1 MSQMTADTIL
11 CNGKI
16 FTVDKDFSIAEAVAI
31 KDGLVAAVGTND
43 QISKW
48 WGTESKEID
57 LASKTVVPGII
68 DGHPHLAVE
77 GLRYVYHSL
86 AGAQSIDDVLKI
98 IATEVATRR
107 PGDWIVTAPVGDPP
121 FYQDVPGNLRE
132 NRFPNR
138 HDLDKIAPDNPV
150 YIKPIWSWWNKPPV
164 VSIAN
169 SAALRLAGITRD
181 TKAPYPGITIEK
193 DATGEPTGVIIED
206 APSGI
211 LHAAQDFSLMRVAP
225 RFTYEDR
232 VKAFRHSLKK
242 FNSVGTTSIYEGH
255 GVVPEVMQVYRDY
268 WARDELTVRGY
279 LVVSPP
285 PQKSIAEY
293 DEFMRE
299 WAVRARGTGVGEA
312 MLKIGGINIVWG
324 GDLGVARLRAQE
336 WPYAGYSD
344 WYVDATTPE
353 QYRDMVM
360 LAAKHGLRVNTIA
373 SAQDSLDA
381 ILRIFE
387 EVNATY
393 PIRGKRWVLQHLY
406 ELTSQNI
413 AAMQRLGII
422 PTILP
427 GFHLWKTGPVR
438 RAATPKERW
447 PNITPYRS
455 ILNAGLPLVTGT
467 DGVPPEPFVALWTII
482 DRRFRL
488 TGEVFNPWQRLSRED
503 ALRTM
508 TINAAYLSFEETV
521 KGSIEPGKYADLA
534 VLDQDY
540 LTLQQEQI
548 KDITVA
554 MTMLGGKI
562 L

>member
-1 MSQMTADTIL
+1 MIADIIL

-16 FTVDKDFSIAEAVAI
+16 VTVDKDFSTAEAVAI
-31 KDGLVAAVGTND
+31 KDGLVAAVGTNYE
-43 QISKW
+43 ISSW
-48 WGTESKEID
+48 WGTETKEFD
-57 LASKTVVPGII
+57 LAGKTAIPGII

-77 GLRYVYHSL
+77 GLRYVYPSL
-86 AGAQSIDDVLKI
+86 AGARSIDDVLKV

-107 PGDWIVTAPVGDPP
+107 PGDWIVTAPLGDPP
-121 FYQDVPGNLRE
+121 FYQNVPGNLRE

-138 HDLDKIAPDNPV
+138 HDIDRVAPDNPV

-164 VSIAN
+164 VSVAN
-169 SAALRLAGITRD
+169 SAALRLADISRD
-181 TKAPYPGITIEK
+181 THPPYPGITFER
-193 DATGEPTGVIIED
+193 DAAGEPTGLIIED

-211 LHAAQDFSLMRVAP
+211 LHAAQDFSVMRVAP

-268 WARDELTVRGY
+268 WARDELTVRSY

-293 DEFMRE
+293 DGFMRE
-299 WAVRARGTGVGEA
+299 WAMRARGTGVGEA
-312 MLKIGGINIVWG
+312 MLKIGGVNIVWG
-324 GDLGVARLRAQE
+324 GDFDVARLRAQE
-336 WPYAGYSD
+336 FPYAGYSD

-360 LAAKHGLRVNTIA
+360 LAARHGLRVNTIA
-373 SAQDSLDA
+373 SAQNNLDA
-381 ILRIFE
+381 ILGIFE
-387 EVNATY
+387 EVNVTY
-393 PIRGKRWVLQHLY
+393 PIKGKRWVLQHLY
-406 ELTSQNI
+406 ELTPQNL
-413 AAMQRLGII
+413 ATMWRFGIV

-427 GFHLWKTGPVR
+427 GFHLRKTGSLR

-447 PNITPYRS
+447 GNITPYRS

-467 DGVPPEPFVALWTII
+467 DGVPPEPFVALSTII
-482 DRRFRL
+482 ERRFQV
-488 TGEVFNPWQRLSRED
+488 TGEVFNPWQRLSREH

-508 TINAAYLSFEETV
+508 TINAAYLSFEETL

-540 LTLQQEQI
+540 LTVPQEQI

-554 MTMLGGKI
+554 MTMLGGTI

>member
-11 CNGKI
+11 CNGKVL
-16 FTVDKDFSIAEAVAI
+16 TVDKDFSIAEAVAI

-48 WGTESKEID
+48 WGTELKEID
-57 LASKTVVPGII
+57 LAGKTVIPGII

-77 GLRYVYHSL
+77 GLRYVYRSL
-86 AGAQSIDDVLKI
+86 AGAQSIDDVLKV

-138 HDLDKIAPDNPV
+138 HDLDKVAPDNPV

-232 VKAFRHSLKK
+232 IKAFRHSLKK

-268 WARDELTVRGY
+268 WARDELTVRSY

-312 MLKIGGINIVWG
+312 MLKIGGVNIVWG
-324 GDLGVARLRAQE
+324 GDLEVARLRAQE
-336 WPYAGYSD
+336 LALCRIFGLVRRRDNARAVSRHGYARGQAWTPRQHDRERAGQPGRNPPHFRGGQCHLSD
-344 WYVDATTPE
+344 QRQT
-353 QYRDMVM
+353 
-360 LAAKHGLRVNTIA
+360 LGAAAPLRV
-373 SAQDSLDA
+373 
-381 ILRIFE
+381 
-387 EVNATY
+387 
-393 PIRGKRWVLQHLY
+393 
-406 ELTSQNI
+406 
-413 AAMQRLGII
+413 
-422 PTILP
+422 
-427 GFHLWKTGPVR
+427 
-438 RAATPKERW
+438 
-447 PNITPYRS
+447 
-455 ILNAGLPLVTGT
+455 
-467 DGVPPEPFVALWTII
+467 
-482 DRRFRL
+482 
-488 TGEVFNPWQRLSRED
+488 
-503 ALRTM
+503 
-508 TINAAYLSFEETV
+508 
-521 KGSIEPGKYADLA
+521 DLA
-534 VLDQDY
+534 EHCRRCDSSELF
-540 LTLQQEQI
+540 QQYCRAF
-548 KDITVA
+548 TY
-554 MTMLGGKI
+554 GKQAQSAARRRRKSAGAI
-562 L
+562 SRPTGRS

>member
-1 MSQMTADTIL
+1 MTADTVL
-11 CNGKI
+11 CNGKVV
-16 FTVDKDFSIAEAVAI
+16 TVDNDFSIAEAVAI
-31 KDGLVAAVGTND
+31 KDGLITAVGTND

-48 WGTESKEID
+48 WGTETKEID
-57 LASKTVVPGII
+57 LAGKTVIPGII

-77 GLRYVYHSL
+77 GLRYVYPSL
-86 AGAQSIDDVLKI
+86 AGARAIDDVLKV
-98 IATEVATRR
+98 IATEVAARK
-107 PGDWIVTAPVGDPP
+107 PGDWIITAPVGDPP
-121 FYQDVPGNLRE
+121 YYRDVPKNLRE

-138 HDLDKIAPDNPV
+138 HDLDKVAPDNPV
-150 YIKPIWSWWNKPPV
+150 YIKPIWSWWNRPPV
-164 VSIAN
+164 ISIAN

-181 TKAPYPGITIEK
+181 TPPPYPGITIEK
-193 DATGEPTGVIIED
+193 DAAGEPTGVIIED

-225 RFTYEDR
+225 RFSYEDR
-232 VKAFRHSLKK
+232 VKAFGLSLKK

-268 WARDELTVRGY
+268 WARDQLTVRSY

-293 DEFMRE
+293 DEFMRDC
-299 WAVRARGTGVGEA
+299 AARARGTGIGEA
-312 MLKIGGINIVWG
+312 MLKVGGVNIVWG
-324 GDLGVARLRAQE
+324 GDFAGARLRAQE
-336 WPYAGYSD
+336 FPYGGYSD
-344 WYVDATTPE
+344 WYVDATSPE

-360 LAAKHGLRVNTIA
+360 LAARHGLRVNTIA
-373 SAQDSLDA
+373 SSQDGLDK
-381 ILRIFE
+381 ILGIFE
-387 EVNATY
+387 EVNVTY

-406 ELTSQNI
+406 EVSAQNI
-413 AAMQRLGII
+413 ATMRRLGII

-427 GFHLWKTGPVR
+427 GFQIWKTGPLR

-447 PNITPYRS
+447 GNITPYRS

-467 DGVPPEPFVALWTII
+467 DGIPPEPFFALWTVLE
-482 DRRFRL
+482 RRFQL
-488 TGEVFNPWQRLSRED
+488 TGEVFNPEQRLSRED

-508 TINAAYLSFEETV
+508 TINAAYLSFEERL

-540 LTLQQEQI
+540 LTLPQDAI